1 MVWTSKNLSNGRT
14 ELLESDNSLS
24 PILDYFNNPYF
35 RTKLNGS
42 CLTRDR
48 LFTPNKKKIV
58 SCL

>member
-1 MVWTSKNLSNGRT
+1 MVWTPKNLSNGRT

-48 LFTPNKKKIV
+48 VFTPNKK
-58 SCL
+58 